1 MKLNETE
8 MRMAYQIEST
18 SQNAAL
24 NEIYITWLKEKAG
37 LPNVVFHSLRHS
49 NTTYR
54 LKHMITKVY
63 THILDED
70 CKINAQKFESAFC
83 ANPDLRN
90 VKPPLKQPQ
99 AQTLDLAALISA
111 QKAG

>member
-24 NEIYITWLKEKAG
+24 NEIYITWLKEKSG

-70 CKINAQKFESAFC
+70 CKINA
-83 ANPDLRN
+83 
-90 VKPPLKQPQ
+90 
-99 AQTLDLAALISA
+99 
-111 QKAG
+111 